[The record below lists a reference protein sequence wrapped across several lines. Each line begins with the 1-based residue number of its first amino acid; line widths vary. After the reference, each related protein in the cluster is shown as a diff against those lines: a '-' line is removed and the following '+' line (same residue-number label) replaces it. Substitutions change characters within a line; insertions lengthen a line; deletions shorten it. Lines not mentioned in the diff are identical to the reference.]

1 MPVKESFGGS
11 SLKEVRMQAEKELI
25 LEVLHMQQCK
35 TKETAEHL
43 GISERQLFNKLKE
56 YEIDLKKLKMKQKE
70 K

>member
-1 MPVKESFGGS
+1 
-11 SLKEVRMQAEKELI
+11 MQAEKELI

-35 TKETAEHL
+35 IKETAEHL

>member
-1 MPVKESFGGS
+1 MK
-11 SLKEVRMQAEKELI
+11 AEKELI
-25 LEVLHMQQCK
+25 LEVLQMQQCK

>member
-1 MPVKESFGGS
+1 MGS
-11 SLKEVRMQAEKELI
+11 SLKEVPHAGGKRLI
-25 LEVLHMQQCK
+25 LEVLQMQQCK